1 MHRSGTALALGILVG
16 VFVSIQSFL
25 NGQLGEALGSVLLAG
40 FICGI
45 VALVALLIVG
55 SLRGATAEIAS
66 AWRQG
71 RRPQP
76 WHVAGIAMAAV
87 PLLVVAKVTPVMGVA
102 WVTIALIGGQ
112 LLGSVILDAS
122 GLTPGKKRPLTKTRT
137 VGLLVACVAVTVLA
151 VQGIR
156 SSVSLPL
163 LLLTIAAGIAVALTQ
178 TASGHIA
185 DVWNSVGAAIL
196 TFATISLVTGVAWAT
211 LSGIGITRL
220 GQATAWELL
229 GGGLLGASLVVMIAT
244 VIPKLGSLVTTLT
257 QVAGQS
263 IGAVAIDLIAPAGNP
278 PTIATYISLLLVCA
292 AVAIVGRDQVD
303 RQNTLSI

>member
-1 MHRSGTALALGILVG
+1 MHRSDTALALGILVG

-55 SLRGATAEIAS
+55 SLRGATGEIAS

-76 WHVAGIAMAAV
+76 WHVIGIAMAAV

-122 GLTPGKKRPLTKTRT
+122 GLTPGKKRALTKTRT
-137 VGLLVACVAVTVLA
+137 VGLLVACVAVAVLA

-163 LLLTIAAGIAVALTQ
+163 LLLTVAAGIAVALTQ

-196 TFATISLVTGVAWAT
+196 TFATIALVTGVAWAT
-211 LSGIGITRL
+211 LSGTGITRL
-220 GQATAWELL
+220 SQANAWELL

-263 IGAVAIDLIAPAGNP
+263 TGAVAIDLIAPAGNP

>member
-16 VFVSIQSFL
+16 LFVSIQSFL

-55 SLRGATAEIAS
+55 SLRGATGEIAS

-76 WHVAGIAMAAV
+76 WHVAGITMAAV

-122 GLTPGKKRPLTKTRT
+122 GLTPGKKRALTRTLT
-137 VGLLVACVAVTVLA
+137 VGLLVACVAVAVLA

-163 LLLTIAAGIAVALTQ
+163 LLLTVAAGIAVALTQ

-196 TFATISLVTGVAWAT
+196 TFATISLVTGVAWAA
-211 LSGIGITRL
+211 LSGTGITRL
-220 GQATAWELL
+220 SQATAWELL

-292 AVAIVGRDQVD
+292 AVAIVGRDHVD